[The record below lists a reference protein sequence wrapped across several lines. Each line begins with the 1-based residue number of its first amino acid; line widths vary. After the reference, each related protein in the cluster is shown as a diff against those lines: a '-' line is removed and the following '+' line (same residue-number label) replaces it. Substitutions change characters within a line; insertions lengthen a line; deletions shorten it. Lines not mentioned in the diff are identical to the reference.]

1 MTWAADAVAN
11 PDPGELAASG
21 CTFIGRYL
29 GTAFQAYG
37 VTRDYVDACHAAG
50 VGVLL
55 IMEEWGSQ
63 FLGGYGAATACA
75 GRMLAAWDAL
85 GAPRDGTVIPAVVLV
100 DPNPGVVNGNE
111 GALQDFARGWH
122 DALTGAGFREWT
134 GYGSRYGLDLAA
146 AVAPSMTRRWG
157 VRTWGFADG
166 AADLIQEP
174 NVEAP
179 VARCDYN
186 TVNRP
191 DMGQWGGATPVP
203 PKKKGVPE
211 MWIALAVF
219 LDGVHAFRVGAGGI
233 LWEYDRGTLGAYG
246 IPQAALDD
254 ANNGGLI
261 MDNLT
266 AKPAHTGGGTAW
278 DALVRMTEHAQG
290 IGTVTPGDCPPG
302 LDDATGPEL
311 YEALRPHVQ

>member
-100 DPNPGVVNGNE
+100 DPSPGVVDGNE
-111 GALQDFARGWH
+111 AALRDFARGWH

-191 DMGQWGGATPVP
+191 DMGQWGGGATPPAPDQEARMRPGLFLDPDTGKVYVYDP
-203 PKKKGVPE
+203 NNHTKTWLQTPE
-211 MWIALAVF
+211 ALATWQAVASF
-219 LDGVHAFRVGAGGI
+219 DPGQNREIHQNDATRI
-233 LWEYDRGTLGAYG
+233 LLA
-246 IPQAALDD
+246 D
-254 ANNGGLI
+254 AVDLRA
-261 MDNLT
+261 T
-266 AKPAHTGGGTAW
+266 PTS
-278 DALVRMTEHAQG
+278 V
-290 IGTVTPGDCPPG
+290 PGDCPPG
-302 LDDATGPEL
+302 LGDATGTEL